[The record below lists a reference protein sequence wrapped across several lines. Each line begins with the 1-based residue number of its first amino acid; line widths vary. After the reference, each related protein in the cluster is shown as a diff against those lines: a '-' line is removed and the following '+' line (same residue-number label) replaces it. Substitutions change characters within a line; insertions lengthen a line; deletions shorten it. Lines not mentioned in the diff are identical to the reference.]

1 MPIRNLAEL
10 PQDLFFPVNAQKNTD
25 MLKKIRTRKQKT
37 RQKILNFRVLSIL
50 MVVGIYMLWLRRDGT
65 GPVGAFWERSG
76 SAVEA
81 LWERCGRRPRNASGE
96 SGVRNRTVW

>member
-37 RQKILNFRVLSIL
+37 RQKISNFRVLSIL
-50 MVVGIYMLWLRRDGT
+50 MIVGIYMLWLRRDGT

-81 LWERCGRRPRNASGE
+81 LWERCGRRPGNASGE